1 MIKNLIKRFNFLT
14 FENEEIETLADVD
27 VQMAY
32 IYNFIENV
40 YKYCDYKVYYTV
52 YYKSIWTHIDL
63 YLIEINDTIVRFIE
77 ITNNSDIKYNTNNM
91 ALAEKQIKRFL
102 ERRY

>member
-1 MIKNLIKRFNFLT
+1 MSENLINSYNFLT
-14 FENEEIETLADVD
+14 FEKEEIETLADVD

-32 IYNFIENV
+32 IYNFIENA
-40 YKYCDYKVYYTV
+40 YKYCDYTVYYAV
-52 YYKSIWTHIDL
+52 YYKSIWTHNDL
-63 YLIEINDTIVRFIE
+63 YLIEINGTIVRFIE